1 MFKII
6 VGVKRR
12 SGLTVE
18 QFQQA
23 WREHG
28 ERVKQHPLTRKY
40 LKRYVQNH
48 TAAIDYEKGEP
59 PFDGIV
65 EEWFESAEAHHEFLA
80 SPEYKGHLRSKISE
94 FTDNTKRTRIH
105 VDEEVVL

>member
-6 VGVKRR
+6 VGVKRHPNV
-12 SGLTVE
+12 TVE
-18 QFQQA
+18 EFRRA

-40 LKRYVQNH
+40 LKKYVQNY
-48 TAAIDYEKGEP
+48 TAAMDYEKGEP

-65 EEWFESAEAHHEFLA
+65 EEWFESLEAHREFL
-80 SPEYKGHLRSKISE
+80 SNPEYLGFLRSKISE

-105 VDEEVVL
+105 VEEQVVL